1 MKEFHEIL
9 YQSEWNRDD
18 LAQLIAADGD
28 EMAMLYARSREVA
41 AKAIGNKVYYRG
53 LVEFSNICIKNCFYC
68 GIRKGNSETE
78 RYDIDDDAILDAA
91 LFAWKN
97 HYGSIV
103 LQSGER
109 TDAVYVKRIG
119 ELLWKIKE
127 ATNRELA
134 VTLSLGEQTDETYR
148 YWFECGAY
156 RYLLRIE
163 SSSELL
169 YYQIHPDDVQH
180 SYQHRLDCLKMLKNI
195 GYQTG
200 TGVMIGLPFQ
210 NYLHLADDLL
220 FMKQLDIDMVGMG
233 PYIEHHQTPLY
244 QYRDSLWPL
253 KRRFDVAMNMIATL
267 RIMMP
272 DINIAA
278 TTALQAIDPMGRE
291 KALKNGANI
300 IMPNIT
306 PSTHRKDYLL
316 YDNKP
321 CTDESADDCTSCINV
336 RIEMSGKQVAQ
347 DEWGDSNHFFN
358 RKKRINL

>member
-9 YQSEWNRDD
+9 YQSEWDRDD

-28 EMAMLYARSREVA
+28 EMAMLYARSREIA

-119 ELLWKIKE
+119 ELLSKIKE

-134 VTLSLGEQTDETYR
+134 VTLSLGEQTEETYR
-148 YWFECGAY
+148 YWFECGAH

-169 YYQIHPDDVQH
+169 YHQIHPDDMHH
-180 SYQHRLDCLKMLKNI
+180 SYQHRLDCLKALKQI

-210 NYLHLADDLL
+210 NYHHLADDLL
-220 FMKQLDIDMVGMG
+220 FMKQLDVDMVGMG

-267 RIMMP
+267 RILMP

-336 RIEMSGKQVAQ
+336 RIEMAGKQVAQ

-358 RKKRINL
+358 RKKD